1 MIQKLQTYFTRFIN
15 YLESNS
21 DTRLFKSYLKN
32 NEDLELKKIYMQVN
46 HLNALLRSYL
56 DKISEINLNYERAIN
71 QGYSHLKRKQKILK
85 LPHNELKEVIGSE
98 LGIYCP
104 QDAINVATRLLKI
117 LEQIKSKPH
126 ESQYR
131 IIVEDAK
138 SLSDIVLSM
147 HRDIPTIESSLRTT
161 EE

>member
-1 MIQKLQTYFTRFIN
+1 MIQKFQTYFTRFIN
-15 YLESNS
+15 YLENNS
-21 DTRLFKSYLKN
+21 DTRLFKTYLKN

-46 HLNALLRSYL
+46 HLNGLLRSYL

-71 QGYSHLKRKQKILK
+71 QGYSHLKRKQQILK
-85 LPHNELKEVIGSE
+85 LPHSQLKEVIGRE
-98 LGIYCP
+98 LGIYCS

-117 LEQIKSKPH
+117 LEQIKRKPH

-131 IIVEDAK
+131 IILEDAK